1 MKSANLFT
9 QPIAPIALIL
19 TSILAASCSAAIPPT
34 TAPDITIPHTS
45 TFTPP
50 PLSNTPT
57 PTQLPTI
64 TPSSTPSPTPDPYA
78 GITIPDLQ
86 ARAYGGGNIEIEG
99 MLGVY
104 EEFTRFL
111 ISHESD
117 GLRVYGFINLPNGDG
132 PFPVVLVLHGFVT
145 PENYQTLAY
154 TTPLA
159 DALARAG
166 YFVIHPN
173 YRNHPP
179 SDEGPNPFRVGYAI
193 DVLNLIDL
201 IQEFSGRPGL
211 LGHADPKRLGLL
223 GHSMGGGITLRSV
236 IVNPEIKAAVLY
248 GAMSGDERTNYERIM
263 YWTNGAV
270 GEEELETSEQDL
282 ERISPIHHLSDI
294 QAALSIHHGLAD
306 TVVPP
311 EWSTDLC
318 ARLQALKKSVECFD
332 YPGQPHIF
340 YGSGLSMF
348 MERVVEFFDEHLRD
362 Q

>member
-1 MKSANLFT
+1 MKSVNLVP

-19 TSILAASCSAAIPPT
+19 TSILAAGCSAAIHPT
-34 TAPDITIPHTS
+34 TAADITIPHTS

-50 PLSNTPT
+50 PPSNTPT
-57 PTQLPTI
+57 PTH
-64 TPSSTPSPTPDPYA
+64 TPAPSPTPDPYA

-86 ARAYGGGNIEIEG
+86 ARAYGGGSIEIEG

-179 SDEGPNPFRVGYAI
+179 SDEGPNPFRVGYAN
-193 DVLNLIDL
+193 DVLN
-201 IQEFSGRPGL
+201 
-211 LGHADPKRLGLL
+211 
-223 GHSMGGGITLRSV
+223 
-236 IVNPEIKAAVLY
+236 
-248 GAMSGDERTNYERIM
+248 
-263 YWTNGAV
+263 
-270 GEEELETSEQDL
+270 
-282 ERISPIHHLSDI
+282 
-294 QAALSIHHGLAD
+294 
-306 TVVPP
+306 
-311 EWSTDLC
+311 
-318 ARLQALKKSVECFD
+318 
-332 YPGQPHIF
+332 
-340 YGSGLSMF
+340 
-348 MERVVEFFDEHLRD
+348 
-362 Q
+362 